1 MEVRTTIYCKE
12 RPVVDKV
19 PGGGI
24 FQSDAT
30 RRNDGKSRSVIDGN
44 RIVLSQAAAQ
54 QHAGQKEREDYCD
67 HYSLHHFSSSQAYVS
82 IVNRSAGRHRLGLS
96 EEPSLLRCDRD
107 LRFQLDV

>member
-30 RRNDGKSRSVIDGN
+30 RRNDGKSRSVIDGD

-54 QHAGQKEREDYCD
+54 QHARQKEREDDRD
-67 HYSLHHFSSSQAYVS
+67 HYSLCHFSSS
-82 IVNRSAGRHRLGLS
+82 LP